1 MLRQASR
8 LVPFERS
15 VTDGLQ
21 ITAELV
27 WKSDG
32 WLELSYGLL
41 AQASSGLSP
50 LLLPKGLLDGT
61 QRGEQRDEL
70 WTTTCFEA
78 FLAVPGESR
87 YWEINLA
94 ANGDWAAYSFDDY
107 RSGQRP
113 QALISEPAVRL
124 RRWHHQLR
132 LDARLPLKPWWPAGV
147 CPELS
152 LSAVID
158 RGAEGLSHWALDHG
172 DGADGDGADGEEA
185 DFHQRSTFLRP

>member
-15 VTDGLQ
+15 LSAGFQ

-41 AQASSGLSP
+41 AMASSGLSS
-50 LLLPKGLLDGT
+50 LQLPRGLQDGA
-61 QRGEQRDEL
+61 QLGERRDEL

-78 FLAVPGESR
+78 FLAVPGERR

-94 ANGDWAAYSFDDY
+94 VNGNWAVYSFDDY
-107 RSGQRP
+107 RCGQRLQP
-113 QALISEPAVRL
+113 LTRDPAVHL
-124 RRWHHQLR
+124 QRWHHQLR
-132 LDARLPLKPWWPAGV
+132 LDARLPLTPWWPAGL
-147 CPELS
+147 CPELA

-158 RGAEGLSHWALDHG
+158 RGSEGLSHWALDHT
-172 DGADGDGADGEEA
+172 DQA
-185 DFHQRSTFLRP
+185 DFHHRSTFLRP

>member
-15 VTDGLQ
+15 VPAGFR

-41 AQASSGLSP
+41 ALASSGLSP
-50 LLLPKGLLDGT
+50 LLLPKGVQNGA
-61 QRGEQRDEL
+61 QHGERRDEL
-70 WTTTCFEA
+70 WATTCFEA

-94 ANGDWAAYSFDDY
+94 INGDWAAYSFDGY
-107 RSGQRP
+107 RSGQRL
-113 QALISEPAVRL
+113 QHLTREPAVHL
-124 RRWHHQLR
+124 QRWHHQLR
-132 LDARLPLKPWWPAGV
+132 LDARLPLAPWWPAGV
-147 CPELS
+147 CPELA

-158 RGAEGLSHWALDHG
+158 RGADGLSHWALDHG
-172 DGADGDGADGEEA
+172 DQA
-185 DFHQRSTFLRP
+185 DFHQRSTFIRP